1 MNNDIYDYA
10 RELDNNNEHVSYYDV
25 FKVLLKDIDCI
36 VCKKSVADLL
46 GYSNGGFR
54 RNIEVYTTKEYNLP
68 YLKCHIV
75 PDLSKI
81 ESDSFH
87 EIKFV
92 PIEKTIVEMLEDNY
106 TDTQILLETMANY
119 YCDHNDSYS
128 LINPPKRLMK
138 KFNFYKEE
146 GKRYY
151 ES

>member
-1 MNNDIYDYA
+1 MNRDIYDYA
-10 RELDNNNEHVSYYDV
+10 RELDGNEHVSYYDV

-54 RNIEVYTTKEYNLP
+54 KNIEVYTTKEYNLP

-75 PDLSKI
+75 SDLSEI
-81 ESDSFH
+81 ESNSFH
-87 EIKFV
+87 EIRFV
-92 PIEKTIVEMLEDNY
+92 PIEKTIVEMLEDNL

-119 YCDHNDSYS
+119 YCEHNDSYNS
-128 LINPPKRLMK
+128 INPPKKLMK